1 MNEWITIADTNGDG
15 TLDIHEIEALFVN
28 EVNNP
33 SHTHTQFL
41 LLVKMKLPNCLYYVL
56 NITNSFNNQVR
67 KYYGDDFNDRREAHE
82 DMARMRE
89 HVMSEVTHYYFI
101 NN

>member
-33 SHTHTQFL
+33 SHTHTHTVFIISE
-41 LLVKMKLPNCLYYVL
+41 N
-56 NITNSFNNQVR
+56 
-67 KYYGDDFNDRREAHE
+67 EA
-82 DMARMRE
+82 
-89 HVMSEVTHYYFI
+89 T
-101 NN
+101 

>member
-33 SHTHTQFL
+33 SHTHTHTEFL

-56 NITNSFNNQVR
+56 NITNSLIIRLGNTMEMTSMTEG
-67 KYYGDDFNDRREAHE
+67 KLMKTWRE
-82 DMARMRE
+82 
-89 HVMSEVTHYYFI
+89 
-101 NN
+101 